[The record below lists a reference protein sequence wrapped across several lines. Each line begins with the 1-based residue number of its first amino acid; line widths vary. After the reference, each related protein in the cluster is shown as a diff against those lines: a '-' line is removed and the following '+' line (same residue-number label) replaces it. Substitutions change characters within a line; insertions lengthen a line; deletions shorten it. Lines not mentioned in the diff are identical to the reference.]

1 VDVRRIP
8 EPEGDRGGIE
18 HVGRIVARAVL
29 PATKLRSCASC
40 GGRFGGRDLH
50 PVGGDHPMFFEGDEL
65 CRECAMRHSVL

>member
-1 VDVRRIP
+1 VDARRIP

-29 PATKLRSCASC
+29 PATKLRSCDSC

-50 PVGGDHPMFFEGDEL
+50 PVGGDHLTFFEGDEL
-65 CRECAMRHSVL
+65 CGECARRHGVL